1 MPSKIRENVYTEK
14 SRLEEEITGSDTK
27 DGNRDEK
34 EDRHD
39 KEFPQA
45 NKSTL
50 NN

>member
-14 SRLEEEITGSDTK
+14 SKLEEEITGSDIK
-27 DGNRDEK
+27 DGNRDDK
-34 EDRHD
+34 EDRRH
-39 KEFPQA
+39 KECPQA